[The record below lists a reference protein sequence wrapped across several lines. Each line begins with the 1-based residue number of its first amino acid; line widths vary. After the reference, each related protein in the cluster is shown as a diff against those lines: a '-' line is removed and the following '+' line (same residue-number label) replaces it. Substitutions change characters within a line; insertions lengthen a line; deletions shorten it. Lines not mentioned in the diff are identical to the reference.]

1 MKIFL
6 FKFLF
11 INLIL
16 IFFIFSK
23 DVRIN
28 NYSYHLIVSNFKY
41 DLIGWEI
48 ENIFDKWI
56 NKLSTNLFDRSQT
69 STINIVKKYF
79 DNENQIDSLEISN
92 NQNEIEEFIETTL
105 SNVIYNENIDF
116 IGGIQFPPVDIRLI
130 ELPKLLVISPRNKII
145 NLDDVLIKP
154 NITTNNILRVEEDIL
169 NQENLSAIILNIGGI
184 ATYPSSIP
192 RNKNIKDVFIIS
204 AHEWMHHY
212 LFFTKLGQNM
222 FKSEEMRILN
232 ETLASKVSEELYIH
246 IVEYL
251 NQNYNFK
258 IKDDFD
264 KIETDNINTFNFR
277 NEMMETRI
285 KTELLLKENKII
297 DAENYMENQRLI
309 FVKNGYNIRKLN
321 QAYFAFYSSYADS
334 SASNTTIG
342 NELNEFRNYFPDL
355 ENYILEITTVSN
367 YEEFKNKL
375 YKLRLESR

>member
-1 MKIFL
+1 MKILL

-28 NYSYHLIVSNFKY
+28 NNSYHLIVSNFKY

-56 NKLSTNLFDRSQT
+56 NKLSTKLFDRSQI
-69 STINIVKKYF
+69 STINIVENYF
-79 DNENQIDSLEISN
+79 DNENQINSLEILN

-105 SNVIYNENIDF
+105 SNVIYNENINF

-154 NITTNNILRVEEDIL
+154 DITSNNILRIEEDIL

-232 ETLASKVSEELYIH
+232 ETLASRVSEELYIH

-251 NQNYNFK
+251 NQNYDFK
-258 IKDDFD
+258 IKDGFD

-277 NEMMETRI
+277 NEMMKTRV

-309 FVKNGYNIRKLN
+309 FVNNGYNIRKLN

-355 ENYILEITTVSN
+355 ESYILEITTVSN

-375 YKLRLESR
+375 YKLRLESQ